1 MKRFEPN
8 QIIKSHIGKQLF
20 IVRIGNCTDCAF
32 GKSKRISRCAVGRR
46 DRNIGISS
54 IACAEIL
61 PARYVF
67 KELKGGV

>member
-8 QIIKSHIGKQLF
+8 QIIKSRIGKQFF

-54 IACAEIL
+54 ISCSEVL
-61 PARYVF
+61 PPFHVF
-67 KELKGGV
+67 KKLEGGV